1 MNAIKVIAENKKAR
15 FDYEILENYEAGI
28 ELTGPEVKSIRAGHI
43 SLKES
48 FATVKDNQVWLN
60 GAHVSPYKPAADNN
74 AEPTRPRRLLLKRPE
89 IDELIG
95 KVQAAGYTLV
105 PIKIYFSHGI
115 IKLDLGL
122 ARGRKLQ
129 DKRQVLKNRAI
140 EREMQQ
146 ELKAKTHE

>member
-1 MNAIKVIAENKKAR
+1 MTGIKVIAENKKAR